1 MPRLHVNGAL
11 FVAERCVDASGGV
24 ADPGSFG
31 VAAVLV
37 HDDAVEDQD
46 FLAPGVDVPP
56 ELGPGLSLDEGDV
69 LAPMMVKRHDGKPGD
84 ETG

>member
-1 MPRLHVNGAL
+1 M
-11 FVAERCVDASGGV
+11 
-24 ADPGSFG
+24 
-31 VAAVLV
+31 LV